1 MEEKKNNAVEK
12 VENAIKYS
20 NGNGYPQKSTERKDT
35 ESLYTLREQ
44 RKIEQAKTSAIKLRE
59 KSRLKEQ
66 KLLTKREESKRAHEL
81 KERALRIK
89 REEKARKTEQ
99 KRRDKEQN
107 RGRGGYIAAIISLG
121 IATLVLSS
129 VLTFTFLMPT
139 ESDNTLEA
147 SYHRSFYDAVEQVNN
162 MDLNLSKVLATKDK
176 ATIQGYLLDLA
187 VNSELAE
194 NDIGEL
200 PLHDENKYYTTKLI
214 NQIGDFAKYL
224 NKKLAN
230 GESLLDSDLN
240 ALKRLYEAN
249 ASLKDT
255 LYKSMSNM
263 DEDFSFASMEDDGDN
278 ILLQN
283 LNELQ
288 NLSVEYPELIYD
300 GPFSDGLDKKEIKGL
315 KNTPVTQADA
325 KDKFIRIFA
334 SYGVT
339 DVTLEGESQGVIE
352 CYNVSGTV
360 KEENL
365 YAEFSKMGGELIMFD
380 YQGSCGEVNYMED
393 SAREKAEEFLAS
405 LGLKNMKAVW
415 SNLGD
420 NVYTFNFAFEQDEV
434 VVYSDL
440 IKVRVCAETNMV
452 IGLEASTYYTN
463 HTERVISTPKIS
475 EKEAKENVLEGLEI
489 QNERIALIP
498 IGNSSEKLCYE
509 FEGEMNGETFY
520 VYIDALN
527 GRQVEMFKV
536 IQSSDGSLLM

>member
-20 NGNGYPQKSTERKDT
+20 NGNGYPQENNEKKDIDRL
-35 ESLYTLREQ
+35 STLREQ
-44 RKIEQAKTSAIKLRE
+44 RKIEKAKTSAIKLRE
-59 KSRLKEQ
+59 KSRIKEQ
-66 KLLTKREESKRAHEL
+66 KLIAKREENKRAHEI

-89 REEKARKTEQ
+89 REEKARKAEQ

-107 RGRGGYIAAIISLG
+107 RGKGGYIAAIISLG

-176 ATIQGYLLDLA
+176 ATMQGYLLDLA

-230 GESLLDSDLN
+230 GESLSQSDVTS
-240 ALKRLYEAN
+240 LKSLYEAN

-263 DEDFSFASMEDDGDN
+263 DEDFSFASMQDDGDN

-300 GPFSDGLDKKEIKGL
+300 GPFSDGLDRKEIKGL

-325 KDKFIRIFA
+325 KDKFIKIFA

-352 CYNVSGTV
+352 CYNVAGTV

-365 YAEFSKMGGELIMFD
+365 YAEFSKKGGELIMFD

-420 NVYTFNFAFEQDEV
+420 NVYTFNFAYEQDGV
-434 VVYSDL
+434 IVYSDL

-463 HTERVISTPKIS
+463 HTERTISSPKIS
-475 EKEAKENVLEGLEI
+475 EKEARENVLEGLEI
-489 QNERIALIP
+489 QNGRITLIP